1 MRTSLENCLTV
12 TNFSFP
18 VCLAAE
24 SRRPWAAVFS
34 RTAQGKQATP
44 LKTTISVPFKFLVSA
59 RKPVFR
65 MSFQDRSSSMFSDN
79 QNILSNNFYKDAMD
93 VESEVCCSS
102 TSGSDHRFSTA
113 SISLCSD
120 EISEFS
126 DEEMSDESSALA
138 DKQRDFEGESSD
150 DEDDQNPWD
159 VHSDSSK

>member
-1 MRTSLENCLTV
+1 ML
-12 TNFSFP
+12 
-18 VCLAAE
+18 
-24 SRRPWAAVFS
+24 
-34 RTAQGKQATP
+34 
-44 LKTTISVPFKFLVSA
+44 
-59 RKPVFR
+59 
-65 MSFQDRSSSMFSDN
+65 SDN
-79 QNILSNNFYKDAMD
+79 QNIPPNNSYEDAMD
-93 VESEVCCSS
+93 VESEECCSS

-159 VHSDSSK
+159 VHSDSSESVDEEMDIASRSDDEEAALEVEVLLALVMVKTF